1 MDNKILRVLI
11 ADDNK
16 DFCDCLANYIN
27 KQDDME
33 VVSIAYDGI
42 EAYHKIAEEK
52 PDVALLDGIMPK
64 LDGIG
69 VLEKLFDNNIVNN
82 TMCIMLTAITGEQI
96 TQKAFSLGAK
106 YYIAKPFDMELLISR
121 IRQLKAPITKKG
133 SLQTG
138 VCYSRQS
145 DIDLETRVTNIL
157 HEVGVPAHIRGY
169 NYMREAIIM
178 AINDIDVLNYITK
191 ELYPKIA
198 KKCNTTPSRVER
210 AIRHAIEVAWSRGK
224 VDAID
229 SLFGYTVSNNKGKP
243 TNSEFIALI
252 ADRLRLELKAS

>member
-1 MDNKILRVLI
+1 MSNEKFKILV

-16 DFCDCLANYIN
+16 DFCDCLCNYIN
-27 KQDDME
+27 MQPDME
-33 VVSIAYDGI
+33 VTEVAYDGI
-42 EAYHKIAEEK
+42 DALNKIVDKK

-69 VLEKLFDNNIVNN
+69 VLEKLHEMNN
-82 TMCIMLTAITGEQI
+82 TESMCIMLTAITGEQI

-106 YYIAKPFDMELLISR
+106 YYIAKPFDMELLVSR
-121 IRQLKAPITKKG
+121 IRQLNTPVTKQNNMG
-133 SLQTG
+133 GNICLSNHSE
-138 VCYSRQS
+138 V
-145 DIDLETRVTNIL
+145 DLETRVTNIL
-157 HEVGVPAHIRGY
+157 HEIGVPAHIRGY
-169 NYMREAIIM
+169 HYMREAILM
-178 AINDIDVLNYITK
+178 AIADIDVLNYITK
-191 ELYPKIA
+191 ELYPSIA

-229 SLFGYTVSNNKGKP
+229 SIFGYTVSNHKGKP

>member
-1 MDNKILRVLI
+1 MSKEKIKILV

-16 DFCDCLANYIN
+16 DFCDCLCNYIN
-27 KQDDME
+27 MQSDME
-33 VVSIAYDGI
+33 VTQTAYDGN
-42 EAYHKIAEEK
+42 EAFKKIMETK

-69 VLEKLFDNNIVNN
+69 VLEKLQAANN
-82 TMCIMLTAITGEQI
+82 TSSMCIMLTAITGEQI

-106 YYIAKPFDMELLISR
+106 YYIAKPFDMELLVSR
-121 IRQLKAPITKKG
+121 IRQLTSPVSTK
-133 SLQTG
+133 SLGTS
-138 VCYSRQS
+138 VCLSS
-145 DIDLETRVTNIL
+145 HSEVDLEARVTNIL
-157 HEVGVPAHIRGY
+157 HEIGVPAHIRGY
-169 NYMREAIIM
+169 HYMREAIIM
-178 AINDIDVLNYITK
+178 AIADIDVLNYITK
-191 ELYPKIA
+191 ELYPSIA

-229 SLFGYTVSNNKGKP
+229 SIFGYTVNNHKGKP

-252 ADRLRLELKAS
+252 ADRLRLELKAG